1 MKKLSEIYDLVRKG
15 ELKNGDSITFMAE
28 VLTKKETDRFY
39 LAKLSN
45 GKNFFVNYFGRKSK
59 KEISPLFSKLKID
72 KTFIIKGTLWCSKD
86 CSEFSLDNLIFVSD
100 NKALSYRLEYLDT
113 GNILY
118 KLYSYMENNSE
129 GAANEFFFSNK
140 EAIMDLLHNPDN
152 YDKITAFL
160 CDYQKHKNHIAFRNI
175 LTTLIK
181 TNYKDNF
188 GENLL
193 MSFISGIFNNVFV
206 NKNPYCKELKIN
218 AAKYLNEVIDE
229 IPDEIINDTD
239 DVGDNVVNDLC
250 HCDILSPIIEKLLKR
265 NVSFNT
271 INDIYRDSLG
281 EAITCG
287 SKTIVSLIVNSG
299 KVKITDKHKELAEA
313 YFVKL

>member
-1 MKKLSEIYDLVRKG
+1 
-15 ELKNGDSITFMAE
+15 
-28 VLTKKETDRFY
+28 
-39 LAKLSN
+39 
-45 GKNFFVNYFGRKSK
+45 
-59 KEISPLFSKLKID
+59 
-72 KTFIIKGTLWCSKD
+72 
-86 CSEFSLDNLIFVSD
+86 
-100 NKALSYRLEYLDT
+100 
-113 GNILY
+113 
-118 KLYSYMENNSE
+118 MENNSE

-175 LTTLIK
+175 LTALIK

-206 NKNPYCKELKIN
+206 DKNPYCKELKIN

-287 SKTIVSLIVNSG
+287 SKTIVSLIINSG